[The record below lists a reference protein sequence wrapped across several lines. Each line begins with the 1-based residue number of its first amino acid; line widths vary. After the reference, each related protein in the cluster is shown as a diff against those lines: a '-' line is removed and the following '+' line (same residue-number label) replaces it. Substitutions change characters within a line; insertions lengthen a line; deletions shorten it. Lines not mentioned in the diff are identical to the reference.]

1 MKRIQRRNLINVT
14 IRILIIVAAISLLWF
29 GYAMVQRGYYA
40 DSTGTSGYPTAYEL
54 ILLGVSVTSFSSA
67 LIMSKLTKPS
77 H

>member
-1 MKRIQRRNLINVT
+1 
-14 IRILIIVAAISLLWF
+14 
-29 GYAMVQRGYYA
+29 MVQRGYYA